1 MKYMKEAKFGIDSW
15 SVPIPSSCM
24 IYHCNSMFHD
34 VYHELIL
41 AGPYMFSVPAIIEY
55 LYKCYGVSMFKSS
68 VSFFVF
74 HFMFY

>member
-1 MKYMKEAKFGIDSW
+1 
-15 SVPIPSSCM
+15 
-24 IYHCNSMFHD
+24 MFHD

-68 VSFFVF
+68 ESFFVF